1 MRVLLTKENKKNKL
15 ICSLETEGGY
25 LHIKEGKSGKQ
36 LSSQTRFCGT
46 DSEAIEELNE
56 MLELYLSKGYVQN
69 TQRDFTDSTS
79 ILDKAKWHYEADDY
93 PKQLSIDSAYT
104 HTAFFIKWLI
114 QNNLVSDE
122 LKQNNALQLEQVKR
136 GEISATEFY
145 KNQLDGVFLLED
157 VKEGARDFV
166 QEYFDFEKGQYLKDY
181 ETLLASNLPTLYH
194 VTPSE
199 QNYAVMASKIT
210 ERLK

>member
-25 LHIKEGKSGKQ
+25 LHIIEGKSGKQ

-46 DSEAIEELNE
+46 DNEAMEELNE
-56 MLELYLSKGYVQN
+56 VLELYLSKGYVQDA
-69 TQRDFTDSTS
+69 QRVFAENNAV
-79 ILDKAKWHYEADDY
+79 LDKAKWHYEADDY

-122 LKQNNALQLEQVKR
+122 LKQNSALQLEQVKH
-136 GEISATEFY
+136 GEVSAIEFY
-145 KNQLDGVFLLED
+145 KNQLDGVFLVED
-157 VKEGARDFV
+157 VKDGARDFV
-166 QEYFDFEKGQYLKDY
+166 RGYFDFEEGQYLKDY
-181 ETLLASNLPTLYH
+181 EALLANNLPTLYH

-199 QNYAVMASKIT
+199 QNYVVMASKIS